1 MRNIVTIVALLLVV
15 ATASRAE
22 AQQQATAETQT
33 PANQRF
39 EIAPRAYVQFDWR
52 GFPGWTVTPDTGRL
66 EPDTLDV
73 RRLRA
78 GIDGRWRQWS
88 FEASVDP
95 LDDLDDTLI
104 KDAYVQYR
112 VSRELR
118 LRGGQ
123 FKLPGGREYGTSAAS
138 LNFLE
143 RAAFAE
149 SIAPRRDI
157 GGMASGEIGRS
168 LEYEAG
174 VFAGD
179 GKGRQERAGVTTA
192 GSVTWTVIRRLDV
205 TGSFSIG
212 RTGAVDSDPPNGFEG
227 RTSTGYRFFERLYVD
242 GLRTRFGAD
251 ANWRRGP
258 WRVTAEML
266 RVSEARDGQG
276 LDLEDLPTLIGFG
289 WSSAVTREFGRRAGA
304 NRSRLHEWDLAVRF
318 DSLALDDNGPETASD
333 SVRPR
338 ATDVR
343 ARGGRTLTTGVSWN
357 FSRWARVL
365 AEAAADHYT
374 EALSAPEAGKSGVYW
389 SFGTRLQLELP

>member
-1 MRNIVTIVALLLVV
+1 MRNIATIVALLFVV

-22 AQQQATAETQT
+22 AQQPTTAETQT

-39 EIAPRAYVQFDWR
+39 EITPRGYVQFDWR

-78 GIDGRWRQWS
+78 GIDGRWRRWS

-168 LEYEAG
+168 LEYRG
-174 VFAGD
+174 RSLRGRRQGTTRTRRRDDCGLRHVDCDPSSRRDGLVFGWPY
-179 GKGRQERAGVTTA
+179 GHGRQRSAER
-192 GSVTWTVIRRLDV
+192 IRRPHIDGIPFLRAALR
-205 TGSFSIG
+205 G
-212 RTGAVDSDPPNGFEG
+212 RIAHAVRRRRELASRPLA
-227 RTSTGYRFFERLYVD
+227 RD
-242 GLRTRFGAD
+242 GGNAAR
-251 ANWRRGP
+251 
-258 WRVTAEML
+258 
-266 RVSEARDGQG
+266 SEARNGQG

-289 WSSAVTREFGRRAGA
+289 WSSAVTREFGRRPGA

-318 DSLALDDNGPETASD
+318 DSLALDDDGPQTDSD

-365 AEAAADHYT
+365 AETAADHYT
-374 EALSAPEAGKSGVYW
+374 EARSAPEPGKSGVYW

>member
-1 MRNIVTIVALLLVV
+1 MRNIATIVALLFVV
-15 ATASRAE
+15 ATAGRAE
-22 AQQQATAETQT
+22 AQQQAPAETQT

-39 EIAPRAYVQFDWR
+39 EITPRAYVQFDWR

-78 GIDGRWRQWS
+78 GIDGRWRRWS

-168 LEYEAG
+168 LEYRGRSLCGRRQRTAG
-174 VFAGD
+174 ARRRDDCGLGHMDCDPSSRRD
-179 GKGRQERAGVTTA
+179 GFLLGWPHGRGRQRSAKR
-192 GSVTWTVIRRLDV
+192 IRRPHIDGIPFLRAALR
-205 TGSFSIG
+205 G
-212 RTGAVDSDPPNGFEG
+212 RIAHAV
-227 RTSTGYRFFERLYVD
+227 
-242 GLRTRFGAD
+242 
-251 ANWRRGP
+251 RR
-258 WRVTAEML
+258 RRELASRSL
-266 RVSEARDGQG
+266 ARDGRNAAR
-276 LDLEDLPTLIGFG
+276 LR
-289 WSSAVTREFGRRAGA
+289 SARRPGS
-304 NRSRLHEWDLAVRF
+304 RSRGLAY
-318 DSLALDDNGPETASD
+318 A
-333 SVRPR
+333 
-338 ATDVR
+338 
-343 ARGGRTLTTGVSWN
+343 
-357 FSRWARVL
+357 
-365 AEAAADHYT
+365 
-374 EALSAPEAGKSGVYW
+374 
-389 SFGTRLQLELP
+389 